1 MGDLMNFSTI
11 GIGVFAFWFCSA
23 ARAGVIVKNEPGQI
37 TFDIEIEGLDMMPA
51 RLNGE
56 DFLTLRLRGVGDF
69 GAIKYSVGD
78 PELPVVR
85 FFAEGDVVVEPD
97 PKFQSGVLKDLMRV
111 RPSQPSWSKSES
123 RSPDFVMNTSSY
135 LRDAFMSGP
144 RFDVEEIGSYRGLSR
159 KMVTLY
165 PLDYNP
171 ATGGYRLTNSFRI
184 KIRKYPPQNKYNR
197 TIAVISGSKYE
208 RSQALERLK
217 SLKRHQGFE
226 IRSLVVG
233 KDVDST
239 PKAIR
244 DALRG
249 MYLKG
254 ENLEFAIIVGDISD
268 VPSHQSKHIFGV
280 TDHYFRSIDTEQYE
294 EDIASPDIGIGRLS
308 VGNER
313 ELEDIVG
320 KIERYAVGK
329 FSTPELSDGDLWLRY
344 PSFIATHDRYQV
356 AEATHNAVITEFL
369 EPKNYER
376 FFPDDHGKGGDK
388 LYPISFDAKKSEIVE
403 AVSQGRFIINFSGH
417 GSHTGW
423 EDLSANDVV
432 SLNHPSALPWVLSNS
447 CITGDFREEP
457 VFAETW
463 LRHPRGAI
471 SFWGSMDSTYWDEDD
486 ILERAVYREVYDR
499 GLRTFDLIYQGAL
512 SEVWRFYGGANRSK
526 YYWETYVTFGDPSLG
541 VRIDRPRKI
550 RMDGPRRILIG
561 QKQVR
566 WLLSEGELPLS
577 GVEVVLLRESDGR
590 MAQALTDADGYVDL
604 DLNGLGESADVLN
617 LYIHGP
623 DVEML
628 NQEITVSEN

>member
-1 MGDLMNFSTI
+1 MNFSTI
-11 GIGVFAFWFCSA
+11 GIGVFAFLFCSA
-23 ARAGVIVKNEPGQI
+23 TRAGVMVKNETGQI
-37 TFDIEIEGLDMMPA
+37 TLDIEIEGLDMMPA

-85 FFAEGDVVVEPD
+85 FFAEGDVVVEAG
-97 PKFQSGVLKDLMRV
+97 PKFQSGVLKDRIKV
-111 RPSQPSWSKSES
+111 RPSQPSWSKSDS
-123 RSPDFVMNTSSY
+123 RSPPFMMNTSSY
-135 LRDAFMSGP
+135 LTDSFTSGP
-144 RFDVEEIGSYRGLSR
+144 RFDVREIGSYRGLSR

-165 PLDYNP
+165 PLDYHP
-171 ATGGYRLTNSFRI
+171 ATGGYRLTTSFRI
-184 KIRKYPPQNKYNR
+184 NIRKYPSQNKSSR
-197 TIAVISGSKYE
+197 TIAVISGSRYE
-208 RSQALERLK
+208 KSQALERLK
-217 SLKRHQGFE
+217 SLKRQQGFE
-226 IRSLVVG
+226 IQSLVVG
-233 KDVDST
+233 KDVASNAQ
-239 PKAIR
+239 AIR
-244 DALRG
+244 DALRD

-254 ENLEFAIIVGDISD
+254 QNLEFAIIVGDISD
-268 VPSHQSKHIFGV
+268 VPAHQSKHIFGV

-294 EDIASPDIGIGRLS
+294 EDIASPDIGVGRLS
-308 VGNER
+308 VSSER
-313 ELEDIVG
+313 DLEDIVG
-320 KIERYAVGK
+320 KIERYSVGK
-329 FSTPELSDGDLWLRY
+329 FSSPEHPDGDLWLRY
-344 PSFIATHDRYQV
+344 PSFIATHDRYQI
-356 AEATHNAVITEFL
+356 AEATHNEVITEFF

-388 LYPISFDAKKSEIVE
+388 LYPISLAAKKTEIVE

-423 EDLSANDVV
+423 EDLSSNDVL

-463 LRHPRGAI
+463 LRHPQGAI
-471 SFWGSMDSTYWDEDD
+471 NFWGSMDSTYWDEDD
-486 ILERAVYREVYDR
+486 ILEKAVYREVYGR

-512 SEVWRFYGGANRSK
+512 REVWRFYGGANRSK
-526 YYWETYVTFGDPSLG
+526 YYWETYITFGDPSLG

-550 RMDGPRRILIG
+550 RIDGPMSILIG

-566 WLLSEGELPLS
+566 WQLFEENIPMS
-577 GVEVVLLRESDGR
+577 GLEVVLLRKSDGR
-590 MAQALTDADGYVDL
+590 TVHAVTDSDGYVDL
-604 DLNGLGESADVLN
+604 DLNGLDESMDVLN

-628 NQEITVSEN
+628 NQEIPVSEN